1 MKKFTLS
8 ALSVGGL
15 LLASCGGSAEKSY
28 VITAQ
33 LPDSSMDSTTV
44 YLQNILGDK
53 LDSTLVLNSQLKF
66 EHPFTASDLVMVALN
81 RQQAARFVLEPSE
94 IVIDFSTNTVT
105 GGELNKLRGDHNVK
119 KEAIISKIQASYQ
132 DMTAKMADE
141 KLDDA
146 AKQELQK
153 EFSNKL
159 ETEFHPQL
167 KELDI
172 AYLNANKNNILAVDA
187 LASLA
192 SDTEAVELEGL
203 LAGLDATVAEHPFVK
218 QLQDQIN
225 VTKKTAEGQMFT
237 DFTIDQGDGTSVSLS
252 DYVGKGKYVL
262 VDFWASWCPP
272 CRAEIPNLAEVYK
285 KYKGDKFE
293 LLSVAVWDKIDDSKK
308 AIEELKMTWPQI
320 INGQKIPTDLYG
332 IKGIPQIILFGP
344 DGTILKRNLRGEEIG
359 KTLSELIK

>member
-8 ALSVGGL
+8 VLSVGGL
-15 LLASCGGSAEKSY
+15 LLASCGGNAEKNY

-33 LPDSSMDSTTV
+33 LPDSSMDNTTV
-44 YLQNILGDK
+44 YLQNILGEK
-53 LDSTLVLNSQLKF
+53 LDSTVVLNSQLKF
-66 EHPFTASDLVMVALN
+66 DKPFTSSDLVMVALN

-94 IVIDFSTNTVT
+94 IVIDFSNNSVV
-105 GGELNKLRGDHNVK
+105 GGELNKIRAEHNAK
-119 KEAIISKIQASYQ
+119 REAVIAKIQASYQ
-132 DMTAKMADE
+132 DLTAKMADE
-141 KLDDA
+141 NIDDA

-153 EFSNKL
+153 EFSTKL
-159 ETEFHPQL
+159 ENEFQPQL

-172 AYLNANKNNILAVDA
+172 AYYNANKNNILAVDA
-187 LASLA
+187 LTELGSAASE
-192 SDTEAVELEGL
+192 TELEAL
-203 LAGLDATVAEHPFVK
+203 LVGLDPSVVEHPFVK

-285 KYKGDKFE
+285 QYKGDNFD
-293 LLSVAVWDKIDDSKK
+293 LISVAVWDKIDDSKK

-332 IKGIPQIILFGP
+332 IKGIPQIIL
-344 DGTILKRNLRGEEIG
+344 
-359 KTLSELIK
+359 